1 MVGDRVYVTL
11 FHKEDVVVLED
22 RAGNRYVKS
31 VPMNLEKLL
40 DKERCMALTLN
51 LLGKD
56 QEEKSI
62 IPVPK
67 PALPLSFAKYLWEQ
81 TREHKKMT
89 ELMALA
95 GEELIASNKLTTA
108 YRREVYKSLLTYYMD
123 CGDTRRMD
131 HCLEKLI
138 RKSWMGRRDG
148 WQWKPLQAG
157 ECGKRHMSG
166 WQNMAPR
173 RQRKESCFG
182 FWMIGW
188 REREQRMSPF
198 FWKAVCMHLER
209 KAMTAWCFP
218 IWQSIS
224 WD

>member
-1 MVGDRVYVTL
+1 MTL

-95 GEELIASNKLTTA
+95 GEELIASGKLTTA

-131 HCLEKLI
+131 QCL
-138 RKSWMGRRDG
+138 
-148 WQWKPLQAG
+148 
-157 ECGKRHMSG
+157 
-166 WQNMAPR
+166 
-173 RQRKESCFG
+173 ESCFG
-182 FWMIGW
+182 FWMIGL